1 MKYELPNKENCP
13 GYVERYL
20 KALENNEEKFC
31 FIGDKSEYRIRN
43 RDSQLTTLTDVYYL
57 LKDCIYP
64 LYLNGDKEIG
74 DRIRNIMFEI
84 LKGEEPDAIFQVA
97 EFISAQDFLGSHNDE
112 LPLII
117 KVDDIVPL
125 ALKRIDELSEKL
137 RNYKEGEIAQYAG
150 NMYEM
155 LERVIGNSK
164 SFQNAF

>member
-1 MKYELPNKENCP
+1 MKYELPNKENRP

-43 RDSQLTTLTDVYYL
+43 RDSQLTTFTDEYYL
-57 LKDCIYP
+57 LKECIYP
-64 LYLNGDKEIG
+64 LYIKGDKEIA

-84 LKGEEPDAIFQVA
+84 LEGEEPDEIFQVVY
-97 EFISAQDFLGSHNDE
+97 FIQTQDYFIRTYE
-112 LPLII
+112 EVPLVI

-137 RNYKEGEIAQYAG
+137 KNYKEGEIAQYAG